1 MTRSMDSLKAFV
13 ARNGGGLR
21 IEPRPGVLIVGAGK
35 GGVGTSTVSALMA
48 LGAAERGLRVL
59 LVDADENVGGLHL
72 LFGLPDPGPGIGALK
87 GGDVT
92 PSELLVGV
100 SPGLQLLPGGGA
112 AEDGTLAGAVAE
124 RRTLLSRVAS
134 LYERFDLVVVDG
146 GSRLESV
153 MAACRTGAE
162 RLMAVTAPDRISLA
176 AGYAL
181 FKVAR
186 VRFPDLP
193 VEVVVNGTSSSNADE
208 VFSVVQAAAA
218 TFLASPLSH
227 AGSVPEDAALHAALE
242 AGRTIQDAGP
252 GSDALEA
259 VGRWVHRFDPHIG
272 QSSLPL
278 IRQG

>member
-1 MTRSMDSLKAFV
+1 MTRTMDSLKAFV
-13 ARNGGGLR
+13 ARNGRGTRTEL
-21 IEPRPGVLIVGAGK
+21 RPGVLVVGAGK

-48 LGAAERGLRVL
+48 LSAAERGLRVL
-59 LVDADENVGGLHL
+59 LVDADENVGGLHV
-72 LFGLPDPGPGIGALK
+72 LFGLPDCGAGIGALK

-92 PSELLVGV
+92 PEELLVPVG
-100 SPGLQLLPGGGA
+100 PGLSLLPGGGA
-112 AEDGTLAGAVAE
+112 GEDGTLAGAVAE
-124 RRTLLSRVAS
+124 RRILLSRVAS
-134 LYERFDLVVVDG
+134 LYERYDMVVVDG

-153 MAACRTGAE
+153 MAACRAGAE

-186 VRFPDLP
+186 TRFPDLP
-193 VEVVVNGTSSSNADE
+193 VDVVVNGTSSANADE

-218 TFLASPLSH
+218 TFLATPVSH
-227 AGSVPEDAALHAALE
+227 AGSVPQDTVLEAALE
-242 AGRTIQDAGP
+242 AGRSIQEAGP

-259 VGRWVHRFDPHIG
+259 VGRWVHRFDPHTSK
-272 QSSLPL
+272 SSLPL